1 MLKVMVC
8 DGNKRHRDTI
18 TSMVENTIVREN
30 LEMDMVAST
39 ANGSR
44 ILDILRGSPTQ
55 SPGIYFISI
64 DNAGDMNGLI
74 LSEEIRNIDANG
86 FIILFSSSRDSCYS
100 IFNYRIEPMDFIIKD
115 ATLGVKE
122 RIISALLAIENRA
135 NSNQEGVFSIKS
147 QDKIVKL
154 RLEDVLF
161 FETSPTIHKI
171 VAHEANRQIEFYG
184 KMKELEERLHSR
196 FYRCHK
202 SYIVNLDKIKEIDKS
217 MRVIHLIDGKQ
228 CLVSQRELRNML
240 KESTLCA

>member
-8 DGNKRHRDTI
+8 DGNKKHREAI
-18 TSMVENTIVREN
+18 ASMVENTILRES
-30 LEMDMVAST
+30 LEMQLVAST
-39 ANGSR
+39 GSGNK
-44 ILDILRGSPTQ
+44 LLEILRGSPTQ

-64 DNAGDMNGLI
+64 DNAGDIDGLV
-74 LSEEIRNIDANG
+74 LSEAIRCIDNGG
-86 FIILFSSSRDSCYS
+86 FIILLSSSSESCHY
-100 IFNYRIEPMDFIIKD
+100 IFNYRIEAMDFIIKNENL
-115 ATLGVKE
+115 AVKD
-122 RIISALLAIENRA
+122 RIIASLLAIENRT
-135 NSNQEGVFSIKS
+135 NIKSDTMFSIKS

-171 VAHEANRQIEFYG
+171 VAHESNRQIEFYG
-184 KMKELEERLHSR
+184 KMKELEEKLHSR

-202 SYIVNLDKIKEIDKS
+202 SYIVNLDKIKEIDKA
-217 MRVIHLIDGKQ
+217 MRVIHLVDGKQ